1 MFSFENFKINSCLK
15 RELSEF
21 RENTHLDFEGK
32 KWEGSSMNK
41 ISEIN
46 DATAVAAQLGRLDL
60 VSLLLAAIG
69 LILVLGGLFAFFNF
83 RSIAKAQ
90 ATNEATKVA
99 EEVAE
104 RVANEYLQKELPD
117 VIKAYR
123 DMVDS
128 EDVSDDLADKMAE
141 AQEDVEGDDK

>member
-1 MFSFENFKINSCLK
+1 MD
-15 RELSEF
+15 ELS
-21 RENTHLDFEGK
+21 RYV
-32 KWEGSSMNK
+32 
-41 ISEIN
+41 

-83 RSIAKAQ
+83 RSIARTQ
-90 ATNEATKVA
+90 ATQEATKVA
-99 EEVAE
+99 EDVAE

-123 DMVDS
+123 EMMDS
-128 EDVSDDLADKMAE
+128 ESVSDDLADQMAG
-141 AQEDVEGDDK
+141 AQDDSEGGGK

>member
-1 MFSFENFKINSCLK
+1 
-15 RELSEF
+15 
-21 RENTHLDFEGK
+21 
-32 KWEGSSMNK
+32 MNK
-41 ISEIN
+41 ISDHV
-46 DATAVAAQLGRLDL
+46 DAIATAAQLGRLDL

-90 ATNEATKVA
+90 ATKEATKVA

-117 VIKAYR
+117 VMKAYR
-123 DMVDS
+123 DLMDS
-128 EDVSDDLADKMAE
+128 EGVSDDLADQMAE
-141 AQEDVEGDDK
+141 AQDDLNLHGDER